1 MEDNPRSKELDA
13 KKEVNK
19 ELIIRA
25 LTDPRFRKMLATD
38 PREALGIQRLSAEN
52 KVEVRLVL
60 AAVEAIEGHIVG
72 LADELLCANGP
83 CGIA

>member
-1 MEDNPRSKELDA
+1 MKGNPRSKELDA
-13 KKEVNK
+13 KKKVNK

-25 LTDPRFRKMLATD
+25 LTDPRFRKTLASD
-38 PREALGIQRLSAEN
+38 PREALGVQRLSAEN
-52 KVEVRLVL
+52 KVELRLVL
-60 AAVEAIEGHIVG
+60 AAVKAIEAHIAG